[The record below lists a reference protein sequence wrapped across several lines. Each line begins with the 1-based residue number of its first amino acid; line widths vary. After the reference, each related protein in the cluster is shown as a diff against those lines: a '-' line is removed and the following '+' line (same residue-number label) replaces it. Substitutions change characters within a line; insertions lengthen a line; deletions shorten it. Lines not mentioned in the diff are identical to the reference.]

1 MLSEMLMIIGTMIFL
16 CAFPLTILMLAV
28 FVLKKKRIWIPVLC
42 MILSVLISVGTI
54 GVGGYLY
61 GESEE
66 YQKQVMLTPEE
77 KQLRKENAEQLER
90 EKEKAK
96 ADSAKKEKATK
107 KEFAQEYLFNEPKSK
122 VKYIE
127 YSIEKNSNGVRCL
140 VLGFEY
146 TNISS
151 KNQVFDTAFTVDVFK
166 GEIKLEESS
175 TYTGDAALNG
185 RVEIQPGSNVKV
197 AKCFILGEERES
209 ECIKVELASKAKET
223 DRRSFE
229 IVLDKTTD

>member
-1 MLSEMLMIIGTMIFL
+1 MFSEMLMIIGALILVF
-16 CAFPLTILMLAV
+16 AFPSSIIVTIVFAV
-28 FVLKKKRIWIPVLC
+28 KKKRIWIPLLC
-42 MILSVLISVGTI
+42 MLLCLLTGVGTI

-66 YQKQVMLTPEE
+66 YQKQLFITPEE
-77 KQLRKENAEQLER
+77 KQRRKENAEQLER
-90 EKEKAK
+90 EKAKAK
-96 ADSAKKEKATK
+96 ADSAKKEKGAK

-140 VLGFEY
+140 VLDFEY

-151 KNQVFDTAFTVDVFK
+151 ENQVFDTAFTIDVFK

-175 TYTGDAALNG
+175 TYVGDAASNG
-185 RVEIQPGSNVKV
+185 MVEIQPGSNVKV

-209 ECIKVELASKAKET
+209 ECVKVELVSKAKET
-223 DRRSFE
+223 DRQSFE